1 MEKINNIID
10 KLHFRTF
17 DKVYDEVKKRVPTVT
32 KKELRKILMAR
43 KKDRHLKRKQVKPFM
58 IKIFSPST
66 GTWFTDL
73 LDNGRENDPRY
84 WHVFI
89 GTNNRFAVVQ
99 PLDSKNAVDVRR
111 SLNDF
116 INAYHPSKITSDQEP
131 AFLEKGN
138 VQLMKDKKVLFQTVP
153 EKNHST
159 LAIIDRFIRTLRDMN
174 RPSDNDKKQSTDDEF
189 KYFSRGKMKK
199 LVDIYNNSFHSAIK
213 CSPKEM
219 FNDKE
224 KEKEY
229 IFKCMK
235 KRENQRRIQS
245 FELKNGERVR
255 YVIGRDPMEKKR
267 YNVSNE
273 SYVIAGKEGSHY
285 ILQAK
290 DGTTMIKPRFQ
301 LVRADNKYSLANT
314 IDGSNKGVLKEII
327 SFDKRANKYKVKF
340 SNGPGR
346 RDYVDTIPV
355 SFVRGRFPQVTTKV
369 ERDFFSKQS
378 SDNSH

>member
-1 MEKINNIID
+1 MNKINDVID

-17 DKVYDEVKKRVPTVT
+17 DKVYAEVKKQVPTVT
-32 KKELRKILMAR
+32 KKELRKILMKR

-73 LDNGRENDPRY
+73 LDNGRENDPRF

-89 GTNNRFAVVQ
+89 GTNNRYAVAY
-99 PLDSKNAVDVRR
+99 PLDSKNAGDVRK
-111 SLNDF
+111 SLSDF
-116 INAYHPSKITSDQEP
+116 INTYRPSKITSDQEP
-131 AFLEKGN
+131 ALLEKSN
-138 VQLMKDKKVLFQTVP
+138 LQLMKDKKVLLQMVP
-153 EKNHST
+153 DKNHST

-174 RPSDNDKKQSTDDEF
+174 RPSDKDKKQSTDDEF
-189 KYFSRGKMKK
+189 KYFSRTKMKR
-199 LVDIYNNSFHSAIK
+199 LIDIYNNTFHSAIK

-235 KRENQRRIQS
+235 KREKQRRITS
-245 FELKNGERVR
+245 FELKNGDRVR
-255 YVIGRDPMEKKR
+255 YVIGRNPMEKKR
-267 YNVSNE
+267 YSVSNE
-273 SYVIAGKEGSHY
+273 SYIIAGKEGSHY

-314 IDGSNKGVLKEII
+314 IEGSNKGVLKEII

-340 SNGPGR
+340 KVPGR
-346 RDYVDTIPV
+346 SDYVDTIPV
-355 SFVRGRFPQVTTKV
+355 SFVRGRFPQVMTKV
-369 ERDFFSKQS
+369 ERDFFNK
-378 SDNSH
+378 NKT